1 MMAIC
6 VIITK
11 ALISYA
17 AVAVL
22 VVLFWI
28 VFGIIGM
35 NIFGEVFFAVDL
47 PHLGC
52 SPLGYSGVDLAI
64 SPPMF

>member
-1 MMAIC
+1 MLEIAFT
-6 VIITK
+6 ITK

-28 VFGIIGM
+28 VFALIGM
-35 NIFGEVFFAVDL
+35 GVFGKTTTR
-47 PHLGC
+47 G
-52 SPLGYSGVDLAI
+52 GVI
-64 SPPMF
+64 